1 MRVLSWNIHHGA
13 DGWDHLDLDA
23 VAERIASADA
33 DVVLL
38 QEVDC
43 CWGPRSDD
51 LDQLQWLAERLK
63 MHGTYGWSRSQP
75 RRYGPAEGTSGNAL
89 LSRESWTGVSVSRFA
104 VGSVDEGRRAE
115 PRGMVSATTQTPIGP
130 ARFCSAHLSTQ
141 RAAHRSAQVAVLLGL
156 VRPPAPLSGAGR
168 VDPPLVLGGDLGA
181 EPRDAELSRLSD
193 SLVDAWRVA
202 GRGLGDTTPA
212 TGPWRR
218 VDQVWVGGLRPVN
231 AAVLRAEASDHLPVL
246 VDLAVREPVESA
258 AAVDAA
264 GAVVLPPGERAA
276 A

>member
-1 MRVLSWNIHHGA
+1 MLSWNIHHGA
-13 DGWDHLDLDA
+13 DAWDHLDLEA

-51 LDQLQWLAERLK
+51 VDQTQWLAERLG
-63 MHGTYGWSRSQP
+63 MHGTYGWTRSQR

-89 LSRESWTGVSVSRFA
+89 LSRTHWSDVTASRFA
-104 VGSVDEGRRAE
+104 AGSVDEGRRCE

-130 ARFCSAHLSTQ
+130 ARFCSTHLSTQ
-141 RAAHRSAQVAVLLGL
+141 RAAHRTAQVAVLLGL
-156 VRPPAPLSGAGR
+156 VRPPTPGRAGGDERGA
-168 VDPPLVLGGDLGA
+168 PLVLGGDLGA
-181 EPRDAELSRLSD
+181 EARDAELSRLSG

-218 VDQVWVGGLRPVN
+218 VDQVWVGGLQPVN
-231 AAVLRAEASDHLPVL
+231 AAVLRAEVSDHLPVL
-246 VDLAVREPVESA
+246 VDLAASEPAEGVA
-258 AAVDAA
+258 AASAKVV
-264 GAVVLPPGERAA
+264 GATDERAA